1 MNAFCKS
8 LSLSAVNEKMKSR
21 QEKRV
26 EIDPSLMKLENFAD
40 WADEETF
47 ETVYFQDVE
56 YMRVG
61 DEYALEPNNDV
72 DGLGIYKI
80 VHIIEQKEDSPLS
93 GIVVKELTDAMSD
106 YTKYTLTQDD
116 CNYLGITY
124 QEGLLLY
131 PSNLPWKRVKYAM
144 TKFDP
149 NDMSTIQ
156 FDSRDKKVHS
166 IFISLKGFENY
177 GEKGRYT
184 KTPNNVLVPTERL
197 VSSLQVRSKLTMYI
211 SSNGYIEK
219 GQGIEARIFHQ
230 GERFIPNRLCTI
242 DNNEM
247 LVWVRFTIGVDNE
260 KLKNLKPSDLFSISW
275 DEFGC
280 LTVEEHEELKARQE
294 AEAKKRA
301 EEESERARQAIL
313 DANKRRA
320 EIKKGIESARKQSRG
335 FTPPRPPKDFNS
347 LFSEFESYQANL
359 NVITDGVDEM
369 VNNIMKSLDMPTMPK
384 FRLRFFNSEKQEIKI

>member
-1 MNAFCKS
+1 MNAFCKA
-8 LSLSAVNEKMKSR
+8 LSLSAVNDKMKSR

-40 WADEETF
+40 WVDEETF

-184 KTPNNVLVPTERL
+184 KIT
-197 VSSLQVRSKLTMYI
+197 SS
-211 SSNGYIEK
+211 
-219 GQGIEARIFHQ
+219 
-230 GERFIPNRLCTI
+230 
-242 DNNEM
+242 
-247 LVWVRFTIGVDNE
+247 
-260 KLKNLKPSDLFSISW
+260 
-275 DEFGC
+275 
-280 LTVEEHEELKARQE
+280 
-294 AEAKKRA
+294 
-301 EEESERARQAIL
+301 
-313 DANKRRA
+313 
-320 EIKKGIESARKQSRG
+320 
-335 FTPPRPPKDFNS
+335 
-347 LFSEFESYQANL
+347 
-359 NVITDGVDEM
+359 
-369 VNNIMKSLDMPTMPK
+369 
-384 FRLRFFNSEKQEIKI
+384 